1 MGYQA
6 LLFCSDEKLSR
17 IVSQVFVELDFVVD
31 PVSEPFAAVKKLM
44 AQHYD
49 AIVVD
54 CAYDQNAALIFKSA
68 RNSSSNQ
75 VSLAIGLVE
84 GQTGVAKAYRIG
96 ANLVLTKPINVDQAK
111 GTLRVARGLIRK
123 TMETAHPASEG
134 AAATT
139 VSAEA
144 ATEPSVGDPPAQS
157 ANRIVE
163 VISSPSRHG
172 QSPEFEA
179 PTSPSVIASSE
190 GIEAAQLGA
199 RPARDWSTLA
209 GNAPALVSIAKAA
222 REEITITE
230 VAAPII
236 AAVVSASPGSAGA
249 AAAPARTKEIQ
260 ETEAVVPAEK
270 EAVAED
276 REESARTA
284 AIARG
289 KASLSTVTETASEG
303 PSFTIVGDRG
313 GSPGSRKILIA
324 AMGVVAL
331 ICAGYFGWMKSGAP
345 PQAAIAQLV
354 TRTTQFVA
362 NVTHR
367 PPVVSAP
374 APVAASAPSSL
385 VIEGPT
391 PQIAVAPAFSVPDNA
406 STPRTS
412 SSSTLH
418 SQPGAGPPATTRI
431 TIRPELEAQDFAP
444 APLVV
449 RPAARPAKAQVQTDD
464 SAAPLP
470 QSLSVPASGDNGLS
484 DVLSSASANVAKP
497 TLTRM
502 KISQGVSQGLVIK
515 RVQPKYPPS
524 ALATHTEG
532 AVQIEATISKEG
544 FVIDPKVLSGDRMLA
559 AAALTAVRQWRYKPY
574 YLDGEPVEI
583 QTQITV
589 SFKAR

>member
-17 IVSQVFVELDFVVD
+17 VVSQVFVELDFVVD

-54 CAYDQNAALIFKSA
+54 CAYEQNAALIFKSA

-123 TMETAHPASEG
+123 TMETAHPASQG
-134 AAATT
+134 AAAT
-139 VSAEA
+139 SAPAEA
-144 ATEPSVGDPPAQS
+144 ATVPLVGAPSAQS
-157 ANRIVE
+157 ANRIVD
-163 VISSPSRHG
+163 VISSPSAH
-172 QSPEFEA
+172 SESAEFGSA
-179 PTSPSVIASSE
+179 HSASVTASSE
-190 GIEAAQLGA
+190 GIEAQPLGGK
-199 RPARDWSTLA
+199 PARDWSTLA
-209 GNAPALVSIAKAA
+209 GNSPPVVSIAKEQ

-236 AAVVSASPGSAGA
+236 APVVGTSPGSAGA
-249 AAAPARTKEIQ
+249 AAAPARTKEIG
-260 ETEAVVPAEK
+260 EKEVVVPAEK

-276 REESARTA
+276 PEESARSA

-303 PSFTIVGDRG
+303 PSFTIDGDRG
-313 GSPGSRKILIA
+313 GSSGSRKVLIA
-324 AMGVVAL
+324 AMGVLTLA
-331 ICAGYFGWMKSGAP
+331 CAGYFGWMKFGGSP
-345 PQAAIAQLV
+345 HTAIAQFV
-354 TRTTQFVA
+354 TITTQFVA

-367 PPVVSAP
+367 APDMSAP
-374 APVAASAPSSL
+374 ATVPASAPSSA
-385 VIEGPT
+385 VIEKSI
-391 PQIAVAPAFSVPDNA
+391 PQIAAAPASSQPDTNL
-406 STPRTS
+406 TPRTA
-412 SSSTLH
+412 SSSTRH
-418 SQPGAGPPATTRI
+418 SPAAAAPPATTRI

-449 RPAARPAKAQVQTDD
+449 RSAARPVKAQVPPDD
-464 SAAPLP
+464 SAAALP
-470 QSLSVPASGDNGLS
+470 PPLSVPATGDNGLS
-484 DVLSSASANVAKP
+484 EVLSSASSNSAKP

-502 KISQGVSQGLVIK
+502 KISQGVSQGMVIR

-559 AAALTAVRQWRYKPY
+559 AAALAAVRQWRYKPY
-574 YLDGEPVEI
+574 YLDGQPVEI
-583 QTQITV
+583 QTQITI